1 MKPVFSKAV
10 RAVRGS
16 SLVAGGGV
24 LLFGAMTIVN
34 ASKFLFHVLISRIL
48 GPSSYGS
55 LGALLGAL
63 MVLQVPV
70 GAMQV
75 AITQAVAVR
84 RESGADLPAPLL
96 IGRLVSKAVVF
107 ATAAFLG
114 VALLSPWLRTFLHL
128 PSASSV
134 VLLGAA
140 LVPIL
145 VGLVPKAV
153 MIGELRFR
161 PVAFA
166 LVVGAAVRLASGIVL
181 TEAGRGVTG
190 AIAATVIGEITATA
204 LLLLPLRHLVA
215 AGTDD

>member
-1 MKPVFSKAV
+1 MQGRQRGQYAAEGGPRYHLNWPVNALVARRNDPLMNRVLSKTV

-16 SLVAGGGV
+16 NLLSGGGM
-24 LLFGAMTIVN
+24 LLFAAMTVVN
-34 ASKFLFHVLISRIL
+34 ASNFLFHVVVSRIL
-48 GPSSYGS
+48 GPSSYGA

-128 PSASSV
+128 PSATSV

-161 PVAFA
+161 PVAVA
-166 LVVGAAVRLASGIVL
+166 LIV
-181 TEAGRGVTG
+181 
-190 AIAATVIGEITATA
+190 
-204 LLLLPLRHLVA
+204 
-215 AGTDD
+215 

>member
-34 ASKFLFHVLISRIL
+34 ASNFLFHVLISRIL
-48 GPSSYGS
+48 GPSSYGA

-96 IGRLVSKAVVF
+96 IGRLVSKAVMF
-107 ATAAFLG
+107 AAAA
-114 VALLSPWLRTFLHL
+114 VVVVTLLSPWLRDFLHL
-128 PSASSV
+128 PSTMSV

-140 LVPIL
+140 LVPVL

-153 MIGELRFR
+153 MLGELRFR
-161 PVAFA
+161 PVALA
-166 LVVGAAVRLASGIVL
+166 LIAGAAVRLMSGVL
-181 TEAGRGVTG
+181 LAHAGKGVTG
-190 AIAATVIGEITATA
+190 AIGATVLGELTVAIG
-204 LLLLPLRHLVA
+204 L
-215 AGTDD
+215 